1 MCVHTYKVL
10 FCRRCS
16 GMYSKGDMSRKLD
29 RQETHRKGCNVHVSR
44 SGKLQ
49 ILPCKYGRMS
59 SSSKFCHRL
68 CILLNKSGN
77 SDYVCIYF
85 VTLLHFFL
93 SKNWAESKFCLHT
106 KKEKDYIKFLY
117 PCENIVTQGALRCGI
132 FGFCFFSFPQNAR
145 KVYKLRQLSLSQFV
159 YFFEGSV
166 FTFQ

>member
-77 SDYVCIYF
+77 SDYVCTYF
-85 VTLLHFFL
+85 VPLLHFFCQRIGQNRN
-93 SKNWAESKFCLHT
+93 SVYT
-106 KKEKDYIKFLY
+106 QRKKKTILNFYTHAKILLPK
-117 PCENIVTQGALRCGI
+117 GH
-132 FGFCFFSFPQNAR
+132 
-145 KVYKLRQLSLSQFV
+145 
-159 YFFEGSV
+159 
-166 FTFQ
+166 